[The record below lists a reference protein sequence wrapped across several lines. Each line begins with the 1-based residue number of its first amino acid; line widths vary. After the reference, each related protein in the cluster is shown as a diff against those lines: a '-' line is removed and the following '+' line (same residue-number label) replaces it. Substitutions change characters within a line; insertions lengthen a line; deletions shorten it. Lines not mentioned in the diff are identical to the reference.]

1 MIEAADL
8 LGSERLL
15 CSNPTTAGALV
26 RTETVREANDAV
38 LAAMKHFPGRSGGYC
53 LVQPGNGAAALDEI
67 ERYLEAG
74 MIGVKLCNQVKLD
87 DPAVFPVAEKCI
99 QRRVRFRGHSGH
111 GTDAR
116 MQRTQ
121 PRISDPRDFCALWRR
136 YPDLLLILGHLQGG
150 GDWEW
155 AMKGLRDCPNG
166 YVDTRGSV
174 LEDDAIERAVRELGQ
189 RRLLFAPVMTMKG
202 GVGKILSVELTA
214 GEREDSC
221 WRNLH
226 GLLERRRA

>member
-38 LAAMKHFPGRSGGYC
+38 LAAMKHVPGRIGGYYF
-53 LVQPGNGAAALDEI
+53 VQPGNGAAALDEI

-111 GTDAR
+111 GTGAR

-121 PRISDPRDFCALWRR
+121 QRRRSRWLGGHCHHQQLHAKAAYALPVALCEHSRVA
-136 YPDLLLILGHLQGG
+136 GLQGS
-150 GDWEW
+150 
-155 AMKGLRDCPNG
+155 
-166 YVDTRGSV
+166 GSLQV
-174 LEDDAIERAVRELGQ
+174 LFCQGMLAQSIPGSG
-189 RRLLFAPVMTMKG
+189 APHP
-202 GVGKILSVELTA
+202 A
-214 GEREDSC
+214 Q
-221 WRNLH
+221 
-226 GLLERRRA
+226 